1 MVDTKTAE
9 IFAESGV
16 RLRQFSPPREG
27 LVDLSPAPLQNSGIG
42 TDQLAKAQDVR
53 EILGDDDFLRPLR

>member
-27 LVDLSPAPLQNSGIG
+27 LVDLAGGDGDGFGTVVLGDVRDVLGDEGFVRPIGIG
-42 TDQLAKAQDVR
+42 K
-53 EILGDDDFLRPLR
+53 

>member
-27 LVDLSPAPLQNSGIG
+27 LVDLSPGLVQGSRVS
-42 TDQLAKAQDVR
+42 TDQLAKAQDVG
-53 EILGDDDFLRPLR
+53 EILGDDDFLRPL